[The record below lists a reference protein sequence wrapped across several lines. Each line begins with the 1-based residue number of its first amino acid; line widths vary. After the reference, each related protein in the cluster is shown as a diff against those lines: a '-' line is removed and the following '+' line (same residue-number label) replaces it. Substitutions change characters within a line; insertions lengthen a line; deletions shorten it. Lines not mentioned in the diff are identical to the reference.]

1 MKNRILTVL
10 FCLVL
15 LSGCSAHRESANPTE
30 QTDIPLQIGNP
41 WKSYDSMEEAATACG
56 FAFPLPELVA
66 GSYESES
73 YRVMN
78 GQLMEVVYVSGEQNV
93 IVRMQSGEG
102 QDISGVYGNVTKT
115 ESLEVNDVPV
125 THNLVGSGC
134 LYLTSKDG
142 FSYSLY
148 VHDGCQENILQ
159 EFLLHICQ

>member
-30 QTDIPLQIGNP
+30 VTDMPLQIGNP
-41 WKSYDSMEEAATACG
+41 WKSYNSMEEAADACG
-56 FAFPLPELVA
+56 IAFPLPEIVA
-66 GSYESES
+66 DSYVSDS

-78 GQLMEVVYVSGEQNV
+78 GQLMEVIYVSAEQKV
-93 IVRMQSGEG
+93 IVRMQFGEG
-102 QDISGVYGNVTKT
+102 QDISGVYENVTQT
-115 ESLEVNDVPV
+115 ESLEVNGVPV
-125 THNLVGSGC
+125 THNLLGNGC

-148 VHDGCQENILQ
+148 APDGCEENILQ
-159 EFLLHICQ
+159 EFLLHIC